1 MQLKWGQSKCFQPF
15 DVVRM
20 YIWKRQ
26 NNCVKHKC
34 IWFFLIITILEL
46 SPKNLDPIFFSFFSC
61 NKCFFC
67 MSNIL
72 LLHGQYKLWQ
82 LPSLSDT
89 ISNVSSFVNDAHT
102 IYSASLGWIMGFDVV
117 PLHALLLTFSS
128 RKQPLKNS

>member
-46 SPKNLDPIFFSFFSC
+46 SPKNLDLNFCFSFFC
-61 NKCFFC
+61 NKWFC
-67 MSNIL
+67 VSNIL

-89 ISNVSSFVNDAHT
+89 IANVSSFVNDAHT

-117 PLHALLLTFSS
+117 PLYALLLTFSS
-128 RKQPLKNS
+128 RKQPLKYS